1 MKPTLNPIK
10 SSIYG
15 RALCEQH
22 GEQQR
27 RQHRHSDVHF
37 RAEYDQNAGSLRWL
51 WSVQPM
57 GTGGREHLQYLQE
70 TDLVGGFKHGFYFP
84 FHIWDVILPIDW
96 NDAGCYWTWPY
107 SLTGWWWLEHG
118 WITKPLIYGNFI
130 IIPTDFHIFQRGRS
144 TSIIYGMSSFPLTH
158 IFQDGYCTT
167 NQDGFHCFHSQTLQ
181 VLSCNQVDALVIWWT
196 ALDLCRI

>member
-1 MKPTLNPIK
+1 MKPPLNPIKSSLNPIK

-70 TDLVGGFKHGFYFP
+70 IG
-84 FHIWDVILPIDW
+84 
-96 NDAGCYWTWPY
+96 
-107 SLTGWWWLEHG
+107 SGWWFQTWLLFSISYMGCHPSH
-118 WITKPLIYGNFI
+118 WLKRCWLLLNMA
-130 IIPTDFHIFQRGRS
+130 IFPYWLVVTG
-144 TSIIYGMSSFPLTH
+144 TWLDYK
-158 IFQDGYCTT
+158 
-167 NQDGFHCFHSQTLQ
+167 TLNIWEFLNHPNW
-181 VLSCNQVDALVIWWT
+181 LSYFSEG
-196 ALDLCRI
+196 